1 MWLIASSVRDEV
13 TVTPQHVTRQ
23 RRSHRI
29 APEDALS
36 VASGAGICVDIDTC
50 SVENAGG
57 VVCLA
62 GIRLKDPLGADR
74 SEQCHDRRCSETGG
88 TMPFSRLPIP
98 VDGVQHLDDQFR
110 AVLDTIPAL
119 LWITDAAGAAVYI
132 NRRWLEYTG
141 LSERE
146 AIGWGWTVALH
157 GNDRV
162 RLTSYWQSLL
172 SSGESGKIEA
182 RLRRFDASYRWF
194 LFSAEPLH
202 DASGGLAG
210 WCGSVTD
217 IDDRHLAEEAA
228 RAAERD
234 LRLILDNVPALVT
247 TATPTGVID
256 FANRQLLDYVGA
268 GLEDLQDW
276 PQFIDERDRSMMIER
291 WTHSLGSGEP
301 FAAEFR
307 LRRAD
312 GIYRWFHATAVPV
325 RGQDHSIVRWYV
337 VVIDVDDRKRAE
349 DALRQSEAYLREVQR
364 LSSTGGWRYDIAANL
379 VESSPE
385 IKRVYAIQ
393 PGEDTSRPPFWFD
406 RIHPEDRPRIE
417 AHFARCLREK
427 TEYRATYRIVLP
439 DGAVRFQYAVGQPVT
454 NEAGELVEIIGAQ
467 MDMTEH
473 WLATTELERAS
484 EAVRD
489 LQMKMS
495 RAAQIATVGELAGSI
510 AHEVNQPLAA
520 VVANAHACLRWLAAD
535 PPNID
540 RAVEAAQRIA
550 QDGKDAGEVVRKV
563 RSLFRRAPAEK
574 VPLDLNEVVR
584 EVLLLF
590 ESSPVRHSVII
601 DTGLDPDLPLLP
613 ADRVQLQQLLLNLTL
628 NALEA
633 VEPITDRPKQLSI
646 RSSRAENGEAVI
658 QIADNGVGLDNPE
671 AAFEPFFTTKEE
683 GMGLGLAICRSI
695 VAAHSGTLSAA
706 RNPGSGTTFT
716 IRLPLQPDT
725 SS

>member
-1 MWLIASSVRDEV
+1 
-13 TVTPQHVTRQ
+13 
-23 RRSHRI
+23 
-29 APEDALS
+29 
-36 VASGAGICVDIDTC
+36 
-50 SVENAGG
+50 
-57 VVCLA
+57 
-62 GIRLKDPLGADR
+62 
-74 SEQCHDRRCSETGG
+74 
-88 TMPFSRLPIP
+88 MPFTRLPIP

-141 LSERE
+141 LSESE
-146 AIGWGWTVALH
+146 ALGWGWTVALH
-157 GNDRV
+157 GEDRV

-172 SSGESGKIEA
+172 ASGESGKIEA

-247 TATPTGVID
+247 TATPTGAID

-268 GLEDLQDW
+268 SLEDLQDW

-291 WTHSLGSGEP
+291 WAHSLESGEP

-312 GIYRWFHATAVPV
+312 GICRWFHATAVPV
-325 RGQDHSIVRWYV
+325 RAPDRSIVRWYV
-337 VVIDVDDRKRAE
+337 VVIDVDDRKRVE

-364 LSSTGGWRYDIAANL
+364 LSCTGGWRYDIAADL

-393 PGEDTSRPPFWFD
+393 PGEDTSRPPFWFG

-439 DGAVRFQYAVGQPVT
+439 DGAIRFQYAVGQPIT

-467 MDMTEH
+467 MDMTEL
-473 WLATTELERAS
+473 WLATIELERAS

-495 RAAQIATVGELAGSI
+495 RAAHIATVGELAGSI

-520 VVANAHACLRWLAAD
+520 VVANAHACLRWLAAA

-550 QDGKDAGEVVRKV
+550 DDGKDAGEIVRKV

-584 EVLLLF
+584 EVLLLVD
-590 ESSPVRHSVII
+590 SSPARQSVLIE
-601 DTGLDPDLPLLP
+601 TGLDPDLPMLW
-613 ADRVQLQQLLLNLTL
+613 ADRVQLQQLLLNLML

-633 VEPITDRPKQLSI
+633 VESITDRPKHLTV
-646 RSSRAENGEAVI
+646 RSSRAENGDAI
-658 QIADNGVGLDNPE
+658 LQIADNGIGLHDPE
-671 AAFEPFFTTKEE
+671 AAFEPFFTTKEK

-706 RNPGSGTTFT
+706 RNAGAGTTFT
-716 IRLPLQPDT
+716 IRLPLQADT

>member
-1 MWLIASSVRDEV
+1 M
-13 TVTPQHVTRQ
+13 
-23 RRSHRI
+23 
-29 APEDALS
+29 
-36 VASGAGICVDIDTC
+36 
-50 SVENAGG
+50 
-57 VVCLA
+57 
-62 GIRLKDPLGADR
+62 RLKDPLGSDR
-74 SEQCHDRRCSETGG
+74 TERWHDRACSETRD
-88 TMPFSRLPIP
+88 TMPSTRLPIP

-110 AVLDTIPAL
+110 ALLDTIPAL
-119 LWITDAAGAAVYI
+119 VWVADREGAAVYI
-132 NRRWLEYTG
+132 NQRWLEYTG
-141 LSERE
+141 LSESQ
-146 AIGWGWTVALH
+146 ALGWNWTAAVH
-157 GNDRV
+157 RDDIDQ
-162 RLTSYWQSLL
+162 LTGYWRAVLA
-172 SSGESGKIEA
+172 SGEPGKIEA
-182 RLRRFDASYRWF
+182 RLRRFDGCYRWF
-194 LFSAEPLH
+194 LFSASPLR
-202 DASGGLAG
+202 DGSGELAG
-210 WCGSVTD
+210 WCGSNTD
-217 IDDRHLAEEAA
+217 IDDRHRAEVAA
-228 RAAERD
+228 HAAERD

-247 TATPTGVID
+247 TATPTGAID
-256 FANRQLLDYVGA
+256 FANRQLLDYIGA
-268 GLEDLQDW
+268 SLDDLQDW

-291 WTHSLGSGEP
+291 WTHSLKSGEP

-312 GIYRWFHATAVPV
+312 GICRWFHATAVPV
-325 RGQDHSIVRWYV
+325 RGQDHAIVRWYV

-349 DALRQSEAYLREVQR
+349 DALRHSEAYLREVQR

-385 IKRVYAIQ
+385 IQRVYAIQ

-406 RIHPEDRPRIE
+406 RIHPEDRPRIK
-417 AHFARCLREK
+417 AQFARCLREK

-439 DGAVRFQYAVGQPVT
+439 DGGIRFQYAVGQPVT
-454 NEAGELVEIIGAQ
+454 NQAGELVEIIGAQ

-540 RAVEAAQRIA
+540 RAVEAAKRIA

-563 RSLFRRAPAEK
+563 RALFRRAPAEK

-584 EVLLLF
+584 EVLLLLEGSPAR
-590 ESSPVRHSVII
+590 ESVTVE
-601 DTGLDPDLPLLP
+601 TTLDPDLPPLC
-613 ADRVQLQQLLLNLTL
+613 ADRVQLQQLLLNLML

-633 VEPITDRPKQLSI
+633 MESVTERPRQLSVQ
-646 RSSRAENGEAVI
+646 SSLAENGEAVI
-658 QIADNGVGLDNPE
+658 QIVDNGVGLDNPE

-706 RNPGSGTTFT
+706 RNAGPGTTFT
-716 IRLPLQPDT
+716 LRLPLQSDT

>member
-1 MWLIASSVRDEV
+1 MPS
-13 TVTPQHVTRQ
+13 
-23 RRSHRI
+23 
-29 APEDALS
+29 
-36 VASGAGICVDIDTC
+36 
-50 SVENAGG
+50 
-57 VVCLA
+57 
-62 GIRLKDPLGADR
+62 IRLTVPA
-74 SEQCHDRRCSETGG
+74 
-88 TMPFSRLPIP
+88 
-98 VDGVQHLDDQFR
+98 DGVQRLDDQFR

-119 LWITDAAGAAVYI
+119 LWVTDPAGAAVYI

-141 LSERE
+141 LSETE
-146 AIGWGWTVALH
+146 ALGWGWTVALH
-157 GNDRV
+157 RDDRD
-162 RLTSYWQSLL
+162 RLIEYWRSLL
-172 SSGESGKIEA
+172 SSEESGQIEA

-194 LFSAEPLH
+194 LFKAEPLH

-217 IDDRHLAEEAA
+217 IDDRHRAEEAA

-234 LRLILDNVPALVT
+234 LRLILDNLPALVS
-247 TATPTGVID
+247 TATPTGTID

-268 GLEDLQDW
+268 GLEELQDW

-291 WTHSLGSGEP
+291 WKDSLESGEP

-312 GIYRWFHATAVPV
+312 GICRWFHATAVPV
-325 RGQDHSIVRWYV
+325 RVQDSSIVRWSV
-337 VVIDVDDRKRAE
+337 VVIDVDDRKRAD

-364 LSSTGGWRYDIAANL
+364 LSCTGGWRYDIAADL

-439 DGAVRFQYAVGQPVT
+439 DGTIRFQYAVGQPVT
-454 NEAGELVEIIGAQ
+454 NEAGELVEVIGAQ

-484 EAVRD
+484 EAVRH
-489 LQMKMS
+489 LQTKLS

-520 VVANAHACLRWLAAD
+520 VVANAQACLRWLAAS
-535 PPNID
+535 PPNV
-540 RAVEAAQRIA
+540 AKAAEAAGRIA
-550 QDGKDAGEVVRKV
+550 DDGKDAGEVVRKV

-574 VPLDLNEVVR
+574 VLLDLNEVVR

-590 ESSPVRHSVII
+590 DGSPARDSV
-601 DTGLDPDLPLLP
+601 TVETTLDADLPP
-613 ADRVQLQQLLLNLTL
+613 FRADRVQLQQLLLNLLL

-633 VEPITDRPKQLSI
+633 MESISDRPKQLSV
-646 RSSRAENGEAVI
+646 RSSRAGNNEVVI
-658 QIADNGVGLDNPE
+658 QIADNGVGIDDPE
-671 AAFEPFFTTKEE
+671 TAFEPFFTTKAE

-695 VAAHSGTLSAA
+695 VAAHSGTLSVA
-706 RNPGSGTTFT
+706 RNAGCGTTFT
-716 IRLPLQPDT
+716 IRLPLQVDALP
-725 SS
+725 